1 MTGDTGVRA
10 ERPDDGA
17 LLAAVQTALTQQR
30 WFPVKGSGVTL
41 RPLGR
46 LPLPEPEGVRLAHL
60 LVAADTASGS
70 QVLQVPLTVRERP
83 LPQTTPLGSWQDRPV
98 YEGPHDPAWVAAMLD
113 SLHAR
118 VHGPVSVQG
127 RALGTLPGLT
137 AIGRV
142 LEGEQSNTSVII
154 DIDGAHPAMFKLFR
168 VLAAGSNPEVEVGAA
183 LTRAGCRDV
192 PPVLGWLEGAWP
204 ADEGRARGQLAV
216 LTGFLPGSRDA
227 WKLTVEAA
235 TAGRELTAEAA
246 ALGAATARVH
256 AALLQAFG
264 STPATEARRDQVVGW
279 LQQRV
284 DWALTQADTLA
295 GLAGPLRAH
304 RDGLA
309 ELTVQDLGQ
318 LQRVHGDLHLGQV
331 LATQDGGWAILD
343 FEGEPLRPLAERTE
357 PDLPLRDVVGM
368 LRSFHYAAAVGGGDP
383 AWADACGAAFVAG
396 YGPGGDPSGP
406 TGRALL
412 LDKALYEVVYE
423 TRNRPDWV
431 HVPLGAV
438 RSLLG

>member
-1 MTGDTGVRA
+1 MTID
-10 ERPDDGA
+10 RPDDGA
-17 LLAAVQTALTQQR
+17 LLAAVQDALTRQR
-30 WFPVKGSGVTL
+30 WFPAKGSEVTL

-60 LVAADTASGS
+60 LVAADTGDGR

-83 LPQTTPLGSWQDRPV
+83 LPQTTPLGTWDGLPV

-113 SLHAR
+113 SLHCR
-118 VHGPVSVQG
+118 VHGPVSLQG
-127 RALGTLPGLT
+127 RALGRLPGLT

-154 DIDGAHPAMFKLFR
+154 DIDGPHPAMFKLFR
-168 VLAAGSNPEVEVGAA
+168 VLPAGSNPEVEVGAA

-204 ADEGRARGQLAV
+204 AEDDGRAWSHLAV

-227 WKLTVEAA
+227 WKLAVDAA
-235 TAGRELTAEAA
+235 AHGRDLTEEAA

-256 AALLQAFG
+256 AALLTAFG
-264 STPATEARRDQVVGW
+264 PTPATGAHLDQVVGW
-279 LQQRV
+279 LRQRV
-284 DWALTQADTLA
+284 DWALDQADVLA
-295 GLAGPLRAH
+295 ELAGPLRAH

-309 ELTVQDLGQ
+309 GLTVEHLGQ
-318 LQRVHGDLHLGQV
+318 LQRIHGDLHLGQV
-331 LATQDGGWAILD
+331 LALDGGGWSILD

-357 PDLPLRDVVGM
+357 PDLPLRDVAGV

-383 AWADACGAAFVAG
+383 SWADACGAAFVAG
-396 YGPGGDPSGP
+396 YGAGGDPDTP
-406 TGRALL
+406 IGRALL

-423 TRNRPDWV
+423 VRNRPDWV
-431 HVPLGAV
+431 HVPLTAV
-438 RSLLG
+438 RSLLAR